1 MKTVNSFQPVTKK
14 ANITMKQAIK
24 AVKQYKAD
32 PVSPAELRR
41 QVVEYRGK
49 VSPIGAKLQA
59 AVWAR

>member
-1 MKTVNSFQPVTKK
+1 MKMQSPVKSRP
-14 ANITMKQAIK
+14 APVA
-24 AVKQYKAD
+24 

>member
-1 MKTVNSFQPVTKK
+1 MKTHIKYRPAPV
-14 ANITMKQAIK
+14 A
-24 AVKQYKAD
+24 

-49 VSPIGAKLQA
+49 VSPLGSKLQA

>member
-1 MKTVNSFQPVTKK
+1 MKMQSPVKFR
-14 ANITMKQAIK
+14 
-24 AVKQYKAD
+24 
-32 PVSPAELRR
+32 PVPPCSPAELRR

>member
-1 MKTVNSFQPVTKK
+1 MKMQS
-14 ANITMKQAIK
+14 AMKYTPRPLPHHAH
-24 AVKQYKAD
+24 AV

-49 VSPIGAKLQA
+49 VSPIGAKLQQ

>member
-1 MKTVNSFQPVTKK
+1 MKNQQSFKARAVGVPVH
-14 ANITMKQAIK
+14 
-24 AVKQYKAD
+24 

-49 VSPIGAKLQA
+49 VSTIGAKLQA